1 MKRASFTQK
10 QIKELKSNIY
20 TYKVTAHRISFTID
34 FKEAFWIKY
43 QAGNTPR
50 KVLKDLG
57 YDISYF
63 GQKRIDGIVQKIR
76 KGAISGEG
84 FTEGTNR
91 EKRVILKGTDDIN
104 SPQSLQYMQ
113 SELLYLRQEVDFLKK
128 IVKTANSKRDH

>member
-1 MKRASFTQK
+1 MTSD
-10 QIKELKSNIY
+10 
-20 TYKVTAHRISFTID
+20 RISFTIA

-50 KVLKDLG
+50 KVLTELG

-76 KGAISGEG
+76 KEAIAGKG

-91 EKRVILKGTDDIN
+91 EKRIILKQTEDIH
-104 SPQSLQYMQ
+104 SPQTIERMQ
-113 SELLYLRQEVDFLKK
+113 TELLYLRQEIEFLKK
-128 IVKTANSKRDH
+128 LQK